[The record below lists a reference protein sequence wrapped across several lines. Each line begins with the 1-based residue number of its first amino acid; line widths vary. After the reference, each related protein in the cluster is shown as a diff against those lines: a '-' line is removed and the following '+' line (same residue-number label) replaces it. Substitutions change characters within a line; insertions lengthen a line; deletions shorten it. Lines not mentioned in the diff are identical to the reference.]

1 MKVSCIH
8 YHHTLMCLLLLLII
22 GVVTVG
28 CSDDESAD
36 GVDEKP
42 LTISMIII
50 NPKSIAQTD
59 TLKAT
64 AIAEGSSVPGS
75 FPTYKWTKTGGTFLT
90 DNQASVEWVAPGSS
104 AVFRLTCTVTNSGGS
119 SSAAVD
125 VFVGRQQLVIPE
137 QAGEVHLLS
146 AGLFYYLRG
155 PVGDAG
161 WDSSKVYLADVG
173 AGPGGLSVLKG
184 SRLGDQ
190 FVFSKHLANAA
201 HSSWGE
207 IRVENTTDP
216 IDVWLVGLD
225 VGRVTAVTSDRSLE
239 GGTRHQQYQYPYF
252 SADENLLTYQGFLPA
267 PQQGEVDTVD
277 VFVHYIDQDKSV
289 NATRADTQ
297 SERRRNLY
305 PTISSDDSWL
315 VFVSDRGERDT
326 WDFYGLPIVGGVV
339 DTLLS
344 QTKRLTTAGL
354 VGLGPWTIIDRPL
367 MTWNPSSGP
376 VLAVLGDD
384 DVLYFVETNA
394 GGANTRAIQS
404 ITGDISELDWSTDGQ
419 TLAVS
424 ASRVLKEG
432 DAASSELYTVPID
445 GSPQLRHTSHPG
457 DKIVDVTWSPD
468 GEFIVYRVIRI
479 DQAWFE
485 LIDIDGGTDFLATV
499 VLSAT
504 APLGDRSSYAAQMST
519 DSAYGS
525 GDVVYMLFFE
535 GLSPRLSTLDISG
548 APL

>member
-1 MKVSCIH
+1 MKVSCFH
-8 YHHTLMCLLLLLII
+8 YHHTLMYLLLLLIL

-59 TLKAT
+59 TLTAT
-64 AIAEGSSVPGS
+64 AVPEGSSTPGS

-90 DNQASVEWVAPGSS
+90 DNQQSVDWVAPDSS

-119 SSAAVD
+119 NSAAVD
-125 VFVGRQQLVIPE
+125 VFVGRQQVVIPQ

-146 AGLFYYLRG
+146 SGLLYYLRG

-173 AGPGGLSVLKG
+173 SGPGGLSVLKG

-201 HSSWGE
+201 HSAWGE
-207 IRVENTTDP
+207 IRIENTVDP

-225 VGRVTAVTSDRSLE
+225 VGRVTAVTSDGSLE

-252 SADENLLTYQGFLPA
+252 SANENLLTYQGFLPA
-267 PQQGEVDTVD
+267 PQQGDVDTVD
-277 VFVHYIDQDKSV
+277 VFVHYLDQDKSV

-315 VFVSDRGERDT
+315 MFVSDRAERDT
-326 WDFYGLPIVGGVV
+326 WDYYGLPIVGGVV

-367 MTWNPSSGP
+367 MTWNPSSRP
-376 VLAVLGDD
+376 VLAVVGDD
-384 DVLYFVETNA
+384 DVLYFIETNA

-424 ASRVLKEG
+424 ASKVLKEG
-432 DAASSELYTVPID
+432 EPASSELYTVPID

-457 DKIVDVTWSPD
+457 DGIVDVTWSPD
-468 GEFIVYRVIRI
+468 AEFIVYRVIRG
-479 DQAWFE
+479 DEAWFE
-485 LIDIDGGTDFLATV
+485 LIDIDGGTDFLETV
-499 VLSAT
+499 VLSAR
-504 APLGDRSSYAAQMST
+504 AQLGDRSSYAAQMST

-525 GDVVYMLFFE
+525 GDVVYMLFFD

-548 APL
+548 ATQ

>member
-1 MKVSCIH
+1 MKVSCFH
-8 YHHTLMCLLLLLII
+8 YHHTLMYLLLLLTL

-59 TLKAT
+59 TLTAT
-64 AIAEGSSVPGS
+64 AVPEGSSTPGS

-90 DNQASVEWVAPGSS
+90 DNQQSVDWVAPDSS

-119 SSAAVD
+119 NSAAVD
-125 VFVGRQQLVIPE
+125 VFVGRQQVVIPQ

-146 AGLFYYLRG
+146 SGLLYYLRG

-173 AGPGGLSVLKG
+173 SGPGGLSVLKG

-201 HSSWGE
+201 HSAWGE
-207 IRVENTTDP
+207 IRIENTVDP

-225 VGRVTAVTSDRSLE
+225 VGRVTAVTSDGSLE

-252 SADENLLTYQGFLPA
+252 SANENLLTYQGFLPA
-267 PQQGEVDTVD
+267 PQQGDVDTVD
-277 VFVHYIDQDKSV
+277 VFVHYLDQDKSV

-315 VFVSDRGERDT
+315 MFVSDRAERDT
-326 WDFYGLPIVGGVV
+326 WDYYGLPIVGGVV

-367 MTWNPSSGP
+367 MTWNPSSRP
-376 VLAVLGDD
+376 VLAVVGDD
-384 DVLYFVETNA
+384 DVLYFIETNA

-404 ITGDISELDWSTDGQ
+404 ITGDISELDWS
-419 TLAVS
+419 
-424 ASRVLKEG
+424 
-432 DAASSELYTVPID
+432 
-445 GSPQLRHTSHPG
+445 
-457 DKIVDVTWSPD
+457 
-468 GEFIVYRVIRI
+468 
-479 DQAWFE
+479 
-485 LIDIDGGTDFLATV
+485 
-499 VLSAT
+499 
-504 APLGDRSSYAAQMST
+504 
-519 DSAYGS
+519 
-525 GDVVYMLFFE
+525 
-535 GLSPRLSTLDISG
+535 
-548 APL
+548 

>member
-1 MKVSCIH
+1 MKVSCFH
-8 YHHTLMCLLLLLII
+8 YHHTLMYLLLLLTL

-59 TLKAT
+59 TLTAT
-64 AIAEGSSVPGS
+64 AVPEGSSTPGS
-75 FPTYKWTKTGGTFLT
+75 FPTYKWNKTGGTFLT
-90 DNQASVEWVAPGSS
+90 DNQQSVDWVAPDSS

-119 SSAAVD
+119 NSAAVD
-125 VFVGRQQLVIPE
+125 VFVGRQQVVIPQ

-146 AGLFYYLRG
+146 SGLLYYLRG

-173 AGPGGLSVLKG
+173 SGPGGLSVLKG

-201 HSSWGE
+201 HSAWGE
-207 IRVENTTDP
+207 IRIENTVDP

-225 VGRVTAVTSDRSLE
+225 VGRVTAVTSDGSLE

-252 SADENLLTYQGFLPA
+252 SANENLLTYQGFLPA
-267 PQQGEVDTVD
+267 PQQGDVDTVD
-277 VFVHYIDQDKSV
+277 VFVHYLDQDKSV

-315 VFVSDRGERDT
+315 MFVSDRAERDT
-326 WDFYGLPIVGGVV
+326 WDYYGLPIVGGVV

-367 MTWNPSSGP
+367 MTWNPSSRP
-376 VLAVLGDD
+376 VLAVVGDD
-384 DVLYFVETNA
+384 DVLYFIETNA

-424 ASRVLKEG
+424 ASKVLKEG
-432 DAASSELYTVPID
+432 EPASSELYTVPID

-457 DKIVDVTWSPD
+457 DGIVDVTWSPD
-468 GEFIVYRVIRI
+468 AEFIVYRVIRG
-479 DQAWFE
+479 DEAWFE
-485 LIDIDGGTDFLATV
+485 LIDIDGGTDFLETV
-499 VLSAT
+499 VLSAR
-504 APLGDRSSYAAQMST
+504 AQLGDRSSYAAQMST

-525 GDVVYMLFFE
+525 GDVVYMLFFD

-548 APL
+548 ATQ

>member
-1 MKVSCIH
+1 MKVSSFH
-8 YHHTLMCLLLLLII
+8 YHHTLMYLLLLLTL

-59 TLKAT
+59 TLTAT
-64 AIAEGSSVPGS
+64 AVPEGSSTPGS

-90 DNQASVEWVAPGSS
+90 DNQQSVDWVAPDSS

-119 SSAAVD
+119 NSAGVD
-125 VFVGRQQLVIPE
+125 VFVGRQQVVIPQ

-146 AGLFYYLRG
+146 SGLLYYLRG

-173 AGPGGLSVLKG
+173 SGPGGLSVLKG

-201 HSSWGE
+201 HSAWGE
-207 IRVENTTDP
+207 IRIENTVDP

-225 VGRVTAVTSDRSLE
+225 VGRVTAVTSDGSLE

-252 SADENLLTYQGFLPA
+252 SANENLLTYQGFLPA
-267 PQQGEVDTVD
+267 PQQGDVDTVD
-277 VFVHYIDQDKSV
+277 VFVHYLDQDKSV

-315 VFVSDRGERDT
+315 MFVSDRAERDT
-326 WDFYGLPIVGGVV
+326 WDYYGLPIVGGVV

-367 MTWNPSSGP
+367 MTWNPSSRP
-376 VLAVLGDD
+376 VLAVVGDD
-384 DVLYFVETNA
+384 DVLYFIETNA

-424 ASRVLKEG
+424 ASKVLKEG
-432 DAASSELYTVPID
+432 EPASSELYTVPID

-457 DKIVDVTWSPD
+457 DGIVDVTWSPD
-468 GEFIVYRVIRI
+468 AEFIVYRVIRG
-479 DQAWFE
+479 DEAWFE
-485 LIDIDGGTDFLATV
+485 LIDIDGGTDFLETV
-499 VLSAT
+499 VLSAR
-504 APLGDRSSYAAQMST
+504 AQLGDRSSYAAQMST

-525 GDVVYMLFFE
+525 GDVVYMLFFD

-548 APL
+548 ATQ